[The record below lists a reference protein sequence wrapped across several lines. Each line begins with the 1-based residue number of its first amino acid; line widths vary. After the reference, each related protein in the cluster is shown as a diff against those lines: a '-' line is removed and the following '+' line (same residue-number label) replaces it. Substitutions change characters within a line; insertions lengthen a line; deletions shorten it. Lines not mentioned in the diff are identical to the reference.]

1 MMASTPSTAAIASDC
16 STARDDASLRALS
29 DHNPIIAALDVSGA
43 ALALALALIA
53 VLALPGLALASTH
66 EPEIPGE
73 SNLGFLMTGL
83 IIIWAGFFA
92 YVFYLSG
99 KTREMHREIEQ
110 LRTQLTDKSVTPP

>member
-1 MMASTPSTAAIASDC
+1 MIPRNRI
-16 STARDDASLRALS
+16 
-29 DHNPIIAALDVSGA
+29 

-73 SNLGFLMTGL
+73 SNLGFLMAGL

-92 YVFYLSG
+92 YVFYISR
-99 KTREMHREIEQ
+99 KTNELRREIDDLRDQ
-110 LRTQLTDKSVTPP
+110 LAGKNPE